1 MKRTLCLYIDAEVAA
16 EAKKLAEELGIS
28 LSQLAEE
35 ALAVYTAALTRRT
48 KRQQQ
53 QPRQQPQQPPPQQ
66 SPPQPQPPSPPQSA
80 ASQLPPNV
88 PTFLQNNAW
97 VAALRSK
104 GG

>member
-48 KRQQQ
+48 KKQ
-53 QPRQQPQQPPPQQ
+53 QQPPPQ
-66 SPPQPQPPSPPQSA
+66 PPAPPPPPQPPSPPPA
-80 ASQLPPNV
+80 PAPTPPEA
-88 PTFLQNNAW
+88 PAFLRNNAW
-97 VAALRSK
+97 VTALRSR
-104 GG
+104 G

>member
-1 MKRTLCLYIDAEVAA
+1 MKRTICLYIDAEVAA

-48 KRQQQ
+48 RT
-53 QPRQQPQQPPPQQ
+53 
-66 SPPQPQPPSPPQSA
+66 PQPQPQQQQLSSQPSPQPPPSPPPQPA
-80 ASQLPPNV
+80 ASQPPPNA
-88 PTFLQNNAW
+88 PAFLQNNAW
-97 VAALRSK
+97 VAALRSR

>member
-1 MKRTLCLYIDAEVAA
+1 VKRTLCLYIDAEVAA

-48 KRQQQ
+48 KKTQS
-53 QPRQQPQQPPPQQ
+53 QPQQQPPPQ
-66 SPPQPQPPSPPQSA
+66 PPPPSPPPPPA
-80 ASQLPPNV
+80 AGPPNA
-88 PTFLQNNAW
+88 PAFLQNNAW
-97 VAALRSK
+97 VAALRSR

>member
-35 ALAVYTAALTRRT
+35 ALAIYTSALTRR
-48 KRQQQ
+48 KKPQPQQQ
-53 QPRQQPQQPPPQQ
+53 QPPQQPPPT
-66 SPPQPQPPSPPQSA
+66 PPPPPAAPP
-80 ASQLPPNV
+80 PPA
-88 PTFLQNNAW
+88 FLQNNAW
-97 VAALRSK
+97 VAALRNK

>member
-1 MKRTLCLYIDAEVAA
+1 MKRTLCLYIDAELAA

-48 KRQQQ
+48 KKT
-53 QPRQQPQQPPPQQ
+53 QPQPQQQPPPQ
-66 SPPQPQPPSPPQSA
+66 PPPPSPPPPPA
-80 ASQLPPNV
+80 AAPPNA
-88 PTFLQNNAW
+88 PAFLQNNAW

>member
-16 EAKKLAEELGIS
+16 EARKLAEELGVS

-48 KRQQQ
+48 RKT
-53 QPRQQPQQPPPQQ
+53 QPQPQQKQFSSQPPPPPPPPPQ
-66 SPPQPQPPSPPQSA
+66 PA
-80 ASQLPPNV
+80 ASQPPPNA
-88 PTFLQNNAW
+88 PAFLQNNAW
-97 VAALRSK
+97 VAALRSR

>member
-48 KRQQQ
+48 KK
-53 QPRQQPQQPPPQQ
+53 PQPQPQHQPPPQ
-66 SPPQPQPPSPPQSA
+66 PPPPSPPPPPA
-80 ASQLPPNV
+80 AVPPNA
-88 PTFLQNNAW
+88 PAFLQNNAW
-97 VAALRSK
+97 VAALRSR
-104 GG
+104 GR

>member
-48 KRQQQ
+48 KKT
-53 QPRQQPQQPPPQQ
+53 QPQPQQQPPPQ
-66 SPPQPQPPSPPQSA
+66 PPPPSPPPPPA
-80 ASQLPPNV
+80 AAPPNA
-88 PTFLQNNAW
+88 PAFLQNNAW

>member
-48 KRQQQ
+48 KKT
-53 QPRQQPQQPPPQQ
+53 QPQPQQQPPPQ
-66 SPPQPQPPSPPQSA
+66 PPPPA
-80 ASQLPPNV
+80 AAPPNA
-88 PTFLQNNAW
+88 PAFLQNNAW
-97 VAALRSK
+97 VAALKSK
-104 GG
+104 GS

>member
-48 KRQQQ
+48 KKT
-53 QPRQQPQQPPPQQ
+53 QPQPQQQPPPQ
-66 SPPQPQPPSPPQSA
+66 PPPPSPPPPPA
-80 ASQLPPNV
+80 AVPPNA
-88 PTFLQNNAW
+88 PAFLQNNAW

>member
-1 MKRTLCLYIDAEVAA
+1 MKRTLCLYIDAELAA

-35 ALAVYTAALTRRT
+35 ALAIYTAALTRRT
-48 KRQQQ
+48 KKT
-53 QPRQQPQQPPPQQ
+53 QPQLQQQPPPQ
-66 SPPQPQPPSPPQSA
+66 PPPPSPPPPPA
-80 ASQLPPNV
+80 AAPPNA
-88 PTFLQNNAW
+88 PAFLQNNAW

>member
-35 ALAVYTAALTRRT
+35 ALAIYTAALTRRR
-48 KRQQQ
+48 KPQPQPQQ
-53 QPRQQPQQPPPQQ
+53 QQPPPQQ
-66 SPPQPQPPSPPQSA
+66 PPPPPPPA
-80 ASQLPPNV
+80 APPPNA
-88 PTFLQNNAW
+88 PAFLQNNAW

>member
-48 KRQQQ
+48 RTPQPQPQQQ
-53 QPRQQPQQPPPQQ
+53 HLSSQPPPQ
-66 SPPQPQPPSPPQSA
+66 PPPSPPSQPA
-80 ASQLPPNV
+80 ASQLPPNA
-88 PTFLQNNAW
+88 PAFLRNNTW
-97 VAALRSK
+97 VAALRGK

>member
-1 MKRTLCLYIDAEVAA
+1 MKRTLCIYIDAEVVA

-48 KRQQQ
+48 KKTLPQQRQHPSPQQ
-53 QPRQQPQQPPPQQ
+53 QPTSQPPP
-66 SPPQPQPPSPPQSA
+66 PPPPPATATQPP
-80 ASQLPPNV
+80 PNA

-97 VAALRSK
+97 VAALRSR
-104 GG
+104 GR

>member
-48 KRQQQ
+48 RKP
-53 QPRQQPQQPPPQQ
+53 QPRPQQQQPPPQPPPPP
-66 SPPQPQPPSPPQSA
+66 PPQPA
-80 ASQLPPNV
+80 AALPPPNA
-88 PTFLQNNAW
+88 PAFLQNNAW

>member
-35 ALAVYTAALTRRT
+35 ALAIYTATLTRRT
-48 KRQQQ
+48 KKPQPQPQQQ
-53 QPRQQPQQPPPQQ
+53 QLSPQQPPP
-66 SPPQPQPPSPPQSA
+66 PPPPATP
-80 ASQLPPNV
+80 PPNA
-88 PTFLQNNAW
+88 PAFLQNNAW
-97 VAALRSK
+97 IAALRSK

>member
-35 ALAVYTAALTRRT
+35 ALAIYTAALTRRT
-48 KRQQQ
+48 KKP
-53 QPRQQPQQPPPQQ
+53 QPQPQQQPPPQ
-66 SPPQPQPPSPPQSA
+66 PPPLATPPPPA
-80 ASQLPPNV
+80 AAPPNA
-88 PTFLQNNAW
+88 PAFLQNNAW

>member
-1 MKRTLCLYIDAEVAA
+1 MKRTLCLYIDAEVVA

-35 ALAVYTAALTRRT
+35 ALAVYTAALIRRT
-48 KRQQQ
+48 KKTLPQQRQHSPQQ
-53 QPRQQPQQPPPQQ
+53 QPTSQPPLPPPPPATATQPPPNA
-66 SPPQPQPPSPPQSA
+66 PA
-80 ASQLPPNV
+80 
-88 PTFLQNNAW
+88 FLQNNVW

>member
-1 MKRTLCLYIDAEVAA
+1 MKRTICLYIDAEVAA

-48 KRQQQ
+48 RKP
-53 QPRQQPQQPPPQQ
+53 QPQPQQQPQQPPPQQ
-66 SPPQPQPPSPPQSA
+66 SPPQPQPPPPPPAA

-88 PTFLQNNAW
+88 PAFLQNNAW
-97 VAALRSK
+97 VAALRSR

>member
-16 EAKKLAEELGIS
+16 EARKLAEELGIS

-48 KRQQQ
+48 RKMQPQLQQQ
-53 QPRQQPQQPPPQQ
+53 QLSSHTPPPPPPPPQ
-66 SPPQPQPPSPPQSA
+66 PA
-80 ASQLPPNV
+80 ASQLPPNA
-88 PTFLQNNAW
+88 PAFLQNNAW